1 MHLCRRQ
8 LSAYQQRSLR
18 PLGIMMGI
26 CVSLSIILQAI
37 LARHHLS
44 MTMRY
49 GMALLAIVPVI
60 PTILLIARY
69 LRGEKDE
76 YMRNIVVESMLW
88 GLGFVLIADT
98 FFSYVEPLTFLGS
111 IGSISL
117 DVFILVASTALE
129 IKLWRN
135 Q

>member
-1 MHLCRRQ
+1 M
-8 LSAYQQRSLR
+8 S
-18 PLGIMMGI
+18 
-26 CVSLSIILQAI
+26 
-37 LARHHLS
+37 
-44 MTMRY
+44 MRY
-49 GMALLAIVPVI
+49 GMALLAIVPVV

-76 YMRNIVVESMLW
+76 YMRNMVVESMLW

-98 FFSYVEPLTFLGS
+98 FFSYVEPLSSLGS

>member
-1 MHLCRRQ
+1 MHICRKQ
-8 LSAYQQRSLR
+8 MSSYQQRSLR
-18 PLGIMMGI
+18 SLGIMMGI
-26 CVSLSIILQAI
+26 CVALSIILQAI
-37 LARHHLS
+37 LARHNLS
-44 MTMRY
+44 MPTRY
-49 GMALLAIVPVI
+49 GMALLAITPVI

-76 YMRNIVVESMLW
+76 YMRNLVVESMLW

-98 FFSYVEPLTFLGS
+98 FFSYVEPLSSLGF
-111 IGSISL
+111 IGSISM
-117 DVFILVASTALE
+117 DVFILVTSTALE

>member
-1 MHLCRRQ
+1 MRFCGRQ

-18 PLGIMMGI
+18 TIGFMMGI
-26 CVSLSIILQAI
+26 CIALSIILQAI
-37 LARHHLS
+37 LARHSLS
-44 MTMRY
+44 ISLRY
-49 GMALLAIVPVI
+49 GMALLAIAPVI
-60 PTILLIARY
+60 PTIFLIARY

-76 YMRNIVVESMLW
+76 YMRNLVVESMLW
-88 GLGFVLIADT
+88 GLGLVLVADT
-98 FFSYVEPLTFLGS
+98 FFSYVEPLSSLGL

-117 DVFILVASTALE
+117 DVFVVVAATALE